1 MTERTAVHRKA
12 LSAAEVLALP
22 AMVDGWPD
30 AAAACGGISRTVW
43 YGLVAKGETPVPV
56 VRIGRSIKV
65 RRQSL
70 IDFLGLTEENGASP
84 VYQPGEHAGNDEAAR
99 VPAGPPLSSKSAPTR
114 K

>member
-1 MTERTAVHRKA
+1 MTDRTAVRRKA
-12 LSAAEVLALP
+12 LSVAEVFQLP

-43 YGLVAKGETPVPV
+43 YELVAKDETPVPV

-70 IDFLGLTEENGASP
+70 IDFLGLSEETGTAPTYQAGAPAGNGEGP
-84 VYQPGEHAGNDEAAR
+84 GYQPG
-99 VPAGPPLSSKSAPTR
+99 PPVEQIRTPTQ
-114 K
+114 

>member
-1 MTERTAVHRKA
+1 MSATVRRKTA
-12 LSAAEVLALP
+12 LSVTEVFALP

-43 YGLVAKGETPVPV
+43 YELVARGETSVPI

-65 RRQSL
+65 TRQSL
-70 IDFLGLTEENGASP
+70 INFLGLTEENGASP
-84 VYQPGEHAGNDEAAR
+84 VYQPGESAGNDEAAR
-99 VPAGPPLSSKSAPTR
+99 VPAGPPQSSRSALTS